1 MRMRGAL
8 DVGRS
13 TTLKVATYL
22 HAWDHARMNGTRI
35 VPLEGGCN
43 FRDFGGYATMHGR
56 AVRWGRLYRSGVLS
70 RLTEGD
76 VAVVR
81 KLGPRMVCDLRRA
94 DERRN
99 HPTPSL
105 GPDVELLHWEGTSEI
120 SPIRNF
126 DFSRSGTRLEAQ
138 QSMIGMYQRLPF
150 VLRARLRGVFDSLQR
165 LGNDGAVI
173 VHCSA
178 GKDRTGIAAAL
189 VLAALGVPRETI
201 VADYVLTNASVD
213 LRRQLFDKDGT
224 GVGLAA
230 TAEPI
235 LALSPAARDAVLA
248 AESDYIS
255 AGLDAI
261 DTKHGSVE
269 AYLQAE
275 LGVGSEAIARL
286 RGALL
291 D

>member
-1 MRMRGAL
+1 M
-8 DVGRS
+8 DGR
-13 TTLKVATYL
+13 
-22 HAWDHARMNGTRI
+22 RI

-43 FRDFGGYATMHGR
+43 FRDFGGYATGDGR
-56 AVRWGRLYRSGVLS
+56 TVRWGRLYRSGVLS
-70 RLTEGD
+70 RLTDGD

-81 KLGPRMVCDLRRA
+81 ELGPRMVCDLRRT

-99 HPTPSL
+99 HPTPSF
-105 GPDVELLHWEGTSEI
+105 GPDVEQLCWEGTAEV
-120 SPIRNF
+120 SPIRNVE
-126 DFSRSGTRLEAQ
+126 FSRSGTRREAQ
-138 QSMIGMYQRLPF
+138 QSMIGMYERLPF
-150 VLRARLRGVFDSLQR
+150 VLRTRLAGVFASLQR
-165 LGNDGAVI
+165 LGDDGAVI

-201 VADYVLTNASVD
+201 VEDYVLTNESVD
-213 LRRQLFDKDGT
+213 LRGQLFSKDGA

-248 AESDYIS
+248 ADPDYIA

-261 DTKHGSVE
+261 DARCGSIA

-275 LGVGSEAIARL
+275 LGVGPEVIAFL
-286 RGALL
+286 RGTLL